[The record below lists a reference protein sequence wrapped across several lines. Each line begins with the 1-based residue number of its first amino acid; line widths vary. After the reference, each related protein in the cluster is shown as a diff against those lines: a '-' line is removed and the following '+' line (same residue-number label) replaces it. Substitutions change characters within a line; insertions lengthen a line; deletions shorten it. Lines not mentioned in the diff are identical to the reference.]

1 LTEGWQ
7 RYYARVQNACIYF
20 CTSVE
25 SNDFQAC
32 YVIYNCT
39 VDLMRLTVGEWD
51 NRLHQV
57 LVIKH
62 EYDTEWLLVALEEKE
77 R

>member
-1 LTEGWQ
+1 ML
-7 RYYARVQNACIYF
+7 
-20 CTSVE
+20 
-25 SNDFQAC
+25 
-32 YVIYNCT
+32 
-39 VDLMRLTVGEWD
+39 LTVGEWD